1 MKNILITGSTRGL
14 GLNHVYY
21 LSNQGFNIALV
32 DLSDTACNVYGEVS
46 SLKELLDSLNS
57 SGSDNKFYK
66 CDLTDFSATKKVF
79 KMIFKDFGKI
89 HGCVFNAGGDVAGSS
104 EKADG
109 KKPKN
114 NNLDISIKDNKI
126 IMDRNYLTCF
136 NSVKAVVP
144 LLKKQKFGS
153 IVTTSSMNANQ
164 GIDSEISYSIAKT
177 AVAQLTRAT
186 AVSLRDFNINV
197 NSIAPGG
204 TLTGRFLATIKD
216 RSKKDREKIFSKTDS
231 KLLKP
236 ATPDDISGVVSF
248 LLSSQA
254 AYVSGQIIRI
264 DGAQS
269 PFPI

>member
-14 GLNHVYY
+14 GLNHVSY
-21 LSNQGFNIALV
+21 LSKEGHNIALV
-32 DLSDTACNVYGEVS
+32 DLSESACNVYGEIS
-46 SLKELLDSLNS
+46 SVKTLLDNLNLNGTS
-57 SGSDNKFYK
+57 NKFYK
-66 CDLTDFSATKKVF
+66 CDLTDFKATEKIFKK
-79 KMIFKDFGKI
+79 IFKDFKQI
-89 HGCVFNAGGDVAGSS
+89 HGVVFNAGGDVAGNSK
-104 EKADG
+104 KADG

-114 NNLDISIKDNKI
+114 NNLDISIKDHEI
-126 IMDRNYLTCF
+126 IMDRNFLTCF
-136 NSVKAVVP
+136 NSIKAITP

-153 IVTTSSMNANQ
+153 VVTTSSMNANQ

-177 AVAQLTRAT
+177 AVAQLTRSA

-204 TLTGRFLATIKD
+204 TLTGRFLATVKD
-216 RSKKDREKIFSKTDS
+216 RTKQDQDKIFSKSQS

-248 LLSSQA
+248 LLSSKA
-254 AYVSGQIIRI
+254 AYISGQVIRI

-269 PFPI
+269 PYPI